1 MIIRLLHLLISG
13 SFVIT
18 GRHWI
23 RSPQTDQSKQ
33 RPGGQTPVSS
43 LKLGLTT
50 SGESVEEPG
59 FPTLLVTLSY
69 VQALARKSV
78 VSSLCSLP
86 VIGRLWF
93 WSWFVSDFVDEI
105 SGFVLLFFLREEQVY
120 CVGVVSCAPGG
131 RWRRSGQLCRR
142 YQQLLIR
149 KRMWIRKMMAR
160 SARLGSWRCGAS
172 APINLVMASKC
183 CATTTS
189 APTGSKNTSFPAPF
203 PRRFLPSFCCS
214 IILERFF
221 YSSVFSLH
229 GCNLIDMP
237 FRGCNC
243 SDIGADR
250 MAHNRIW

>member
-1 MIIRLLHLLISG
+1 L
-13 SFVIT
+13 T
-18 GRHWI
+18 
-23 RSPQTDQSKQ
+23 
-33 RPGGQTPVSS
+33 VSI
-43 LKLGLTT
+43 KTRT
-50 SGESVEEPG
+50 RRAN
-59 FPTLLVTLSY
+59 T
-69 VQALARKSV
+69 
-78 VSSLCSLP
+78 C
-86 VIGRLWF
+86 
-93 WSWFVSDFVDEI
+93 
-105 SGFVLLFFLREEQVY
+105 FVLEIRVNYEWRKRRGAWISDALGNPNLRPSVGAKGSGLVALFLSCYRKIVDLQLV
-120 CVGVVSCAPGG
+120 CVRFCRRDFRFRFVVLPPWGTSVLCWCVSCAPGG

-160 SARLGSWRCGAS
+160 SARLGSWQCGAS

-183 CATTTS
+183 SATTTL

-203 PRRFLPSFCCS
+203 PRRLLPSFCCS

-229 GCNLIDMP
+229 GGNLIDMS

-250 MAHNRIW
+250 MAHNRIWWISSFKRKLDSR